1 MRISTSISIFA
12 FLFLIIC
19 GCGQEKQKQTVPM
32 IHDHA
37 SLLSASEKDSIA
49 GLIRNL
55 EQTTGSQVAVV
66 IVDSLNDETIEQFSL
81 RTVNELG
88 LGRSGFDDGLLIS
101 VVLQERT
108 MRIEVGVG
116 LENIIKDEIAA
127 RILREEMTPSFKER
141 NFGKGICLGI
151 SAISDLIIKNRELI
165 GTTPR

>member
-12 FLFLIIC
+12 FLFLIIS
-19 GCGQEKQKQTVPM
+19 GCGLEKQEQSHPM
-32 IHDHA
+32 IHDHV
-37 SLLSASEKDSIA
+37 SLLSQSEKDSIA

-55 EQTTGSQVAVV
+55 EQTTGSQVAVI
-66 IVDSLNDETIEQFSL
+66 IVDSLDNETIEQFSL
-81 RTVNELG
+81 RTADQLA
-88 LGRSGFDDGLLIS
+88 LGRRGVDDGVLIS

-108 MRIEVGVG
+108 MRIEVGIG

-165 GTTPR
+165 GTTLR